1 MKTINFK
8 GKTGQIIWV
17 HPKKRFVLAEFQ
29 IYSPFG
35 VKKYRECFLI
45 IKGRILA

>member
-17 HPKKRFVLAEFQ
+17 HPKKRFILVEFKTH
-29 IYSPFG
+29 SRFG

>member
-8 GKTGQIIWV
+8 GKTGQIVWV
-17 HPKKRFVLAEFQ
+17 NPKKRFVLAEFE
-29 IYSPFG
+29 IYSRFG

>member
-17 HPKKRFVLAEFQ
+17 HPKKRFVLAEFE
-29 IYSPFG
+29 IYSRFG
-35 VKKYRECFLI
+35 VNQYRECFLI
-45 IKGRILA
+45 IKGRLLA